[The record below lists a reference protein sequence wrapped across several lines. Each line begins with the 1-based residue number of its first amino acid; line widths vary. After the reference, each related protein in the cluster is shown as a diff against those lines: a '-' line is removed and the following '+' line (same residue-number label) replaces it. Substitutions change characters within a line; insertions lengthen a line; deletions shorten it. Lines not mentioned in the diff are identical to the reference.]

1 MSDAPAALPRLIMH
15 TVSATPVCPAYRA
28 LCVDTGA
35 RPPPQVAEIDGR
47 RCYAVTYA
55 NVSRRQQGRTSY
67 TVVFVRW
74 LDDGSAGRFTS
85 TEWARKA
92 KPPQPRPGDPT

>member
-1 MSDAPAALPRLIMH
+1 MAERLIMH
-15 TVSATPVCPAYRA
+15 TTPATPICPEYRA

-35 RPPPQVAEIDGR
+35 RPPPQVAEVDGR
-47 RCYAVTYA
+47 RCYVTGDTR
-55 NVSRRQQGRTSY
+55 VSRLRQGRTSY

-74 LDDGSAGRFTS
+74 LDDGSAGRFTA

-92 KPPQPRPGDPT
+92 KNPRILPGDPA